1 MQLKAGSANAVAW
14 AAFVLGLVGIARGQQ
29 VPASAGDIETARV
42 RTEASAA
49 AEPRAVEPPSS
60 VVTHA
65 AIDAAAYADS
75 DHVFVLT
82 PSLSGAVSDP
92 LAGWS
97 VGGQYLVDIVSAAS
111 VDIVSTASRNWV
123 EVRHAGALDISYK
136 PAAFGVALDAAVSS
150 EPDYLSWTIG
160 GTLSH
165 DLLDDNLTLLLG
177 FGHGHDIAGRAG
189 TSFSVFSRPLDR
201 EHITAGLSV
210 VLDAATIG
218 SVLADVVIE
227 NGDSS
232 KPYRYV
238 PLFAPGTAVP
248 NGASI
253 SEVTRLRVSARP
265 LEQLPRTRE
274 RYALSLRLAHRF
286 SSSTLR
292 ADERLYA
299 DSWHLMASS
308 TDVRYLID
316 LGRRWE
322 LGPHGRIHI
331 QTPVNFWQRAYVL
344 RPGFDYPALRTGDR
358 ELGPLLGLTLGW
370 TTRWGIGPAGE
381 PDAWR
386 LGLDVNAT
394 ETRYFDDLYL
404 SERLSVLAMLSLEA
418 TL

>member
-1 MQLKAGSANAVAW
+1 MQLNIARANAAAW
-14 AAFVLGLVGIARGQQ
+14 AALVLGVLGTARGQER
-29 VPASAGDIETARV
+29 PTSASVVESARLRSDPNAASGTAAIEAP
-42 RTEASAA
+42 SA
-49 AEPRAVEPPSS
+49 

-65 AIDAAAYADS
+65 AVDAAAYADS

-82 PSLSGAVSDP
+82 PSLSGAISDP
-92 LAGWS
+92 VAGWS
-97 VGGQYLVDIVSAAS
+97 VGGEYLVDIVSAAS

-123 EVRHAGALDISYK
+123 EVRHAATLDASYK
-136 PAAFGVALDAAVSS
+136 PAAFGVALDAAVST

-165 DLLDDNLTLLLG
+165 DLLDDNLTVLLG
-177 FGHGHDIAGRAG
+177 FDHGHDIAGRAG
-189 TSFSVFSRPLDR
+189 TSFSVFSHPVDR

-210 VLDAATIG
+210 VIDAATIG

-227 NGDSS
+227 DGDPS

-238 PLFAPGTAVP
+238 PLFAPGTSVP

-253 SEVTRLRVSARP
+253 SEVTKLRVSARP
-265 LEQLPRTRE
+265 LEQLPLTRD

-286 SSSTLR
+286 STSTLR
-292 ADERLYA
+292 ADERLYL
-299 DSWHLMASS
+299 DSWQLMAAS
-308 TDVRYLID
+308 TDARYLID

-331 QTPVNFWQRAYVL
+331 QSPVSFWQRAYLL

-370 TTRWGIGPAGE
+370 TIRWGIGPVSE
-381 PDAWR
+381 PNAWR
-386 LGLDVNAT
+386 LGFDVNAT
-394 ETRYFDDLYL
+394 ETRYFDALYL
-404 SERLSVLAMLSLEA
+404 SERLSVLATLSLEA